1 MVSKQKIETKTERLW
16 KLHMNVYLSALIVLE
31 VGNPLHNKKHHHDF
45 HHTGLNNY
53 VVAKIILTSPSRPI

>member
-1 MVSKQKIETKTERLW
+1 
-16 KLHMNVYLSALIVLE
+16 MNVYLSALIVLE

-53 VVAKIILTSPSRPI
+53 VVAKIILTPPSRPI